1 MPNKLQELTD
11 RLYNEGLS
19 KGKSEGEEIVK
30 KAVEKAQRIVAQ
42 AEKEAANIMASAQR
56 EAENMRKKTGDE
68 VRAAA
73 VRCIAETKERIEN
86 MIVVQ
91 AVGDNPEE
99 ALSGKEFIKEMIEN
113 IIRAFNAA
121 SEEPADLDFVLSEQT
136 KEDVGP
142 FLQRAIGEQFGK
154 GVRISCS
161 GKFKSGFTVAPR
173 GKGYFI
179 SFTDEEFKNLISE
192 YLRPA
197 TRKIV
202 FG

>member
-30 KAVEKAQRIVAQ
+30 KAVEEAQRIVAQ

-161 GKFKSGFTVAPR
+161 G
-173 GKGYFI
+173 
-179 SFTDEEFKNLISE
+179 
-192 YLRPA
+192 
-197 TRKIV
+197 
-202 FG
+202 